1 MTTTKTFC
9 NGTVAKDAKTG
20 RFVSVKSLKPMAIKE
35 NKTKVEKVTGPV
47 VEILSAL
54 YGIEGNRIN
63 ITPIV
68 GKKLN
73 NKMAGSDPAP
83 KVKKDAIIK
92 AKVEGKE
99 VEKVFTEGE
108 VITFA

>member
-1 MTTTKTFC
+1 MTTTSKTFC

-20 RFVSVKSLKPMAIKE
+20 RFVSVKKSLKTMAIKE
-35 NKTKVEKVTGPV
+35 NKTKVEKVAGPV

-73 NKMAGSDPAP
+73 NKMAGC
-83 KVKKDAIIK
+83 
-92 AKVEGKE
+92 
-99 VEKVFTEGE
+99 TQ
-108 VITFA
+108 